1 MTDLSSATEQQVIT
15 VNADGSVAVETE
27 LLQEETPTIINS
39 DEIIDATQNA
49 IIGAAENISEALT
62 TETQVPEHT
71 QESEL
76 PPYLEAE
83 FWVGMAFVLVV
94 VSIIKPVWRALKGVL
109 EKNIS
114 TVVDNINNAAKL
126 RDDAQALLADYEHR
140 CADLDK
146 RLSDINGQTEKNIA
160 SYRQAELAKLQNELY
175 KREKEVVERINRAT
189 EQAKNDINS
198 SISKYSVALV
208 TKAVKKYLSP
218 AEQSAMIDAA
228 IQDLDKFTH

>member
-15 VNADGSVAVETE
+15 VNTDGSVAVETE

-71 QESEL
+71 QEPEL

-160 SYRQAELAKLQNELY
+160 SYRQAELTKLQNELY

-218 AEQSAMIDAA
+218 TEQSAMIDAA

>member
-1 MTDLSSATEQQVIT
+1 MTDLSSDTEQQVIT
-15 VNADGSVAVETE
+15 VNTDGSVAIETE
-27 LLQEETPTIINS
+27 FLQKETPSIINS
-39 DEIIDATQNA
+39 DEIIGATQNA

-62 TETQVPEHT
+62 TETKVPEHT
-71 QESEL
+71 NEPEL

-94 VSIIKPVWRALKGVL
+94 VSIIKPVWKALKGIL
-109 EKNIS
+109 KKNIS
-114 TVVDNINNAAKL
+114 TVIDNINNAAKL

-146 RLSDINGQTEKNIA
+146 RLSDINNQTEKNIA
-160 SYRQAELAKLQNELY
+160 SYRQAELTKLQNELY
-175 KREKEVVERINRAT
+175 KREKEVVERINQAT
-189 EQAKNDINS
+189 EQAKKDINS

-208 TKAVKKYLSP
+208 TKAMKKYLSP
-218 AEQSAMIDAA
+218 AEQSAMIDTA

>member
-15 VNADGSVAVETE
+15 VNTDGSVAVETE

-160 SYRQAELAKLQNELY
+160 SYRQAELTKLQNELY

>member
-160 SYRQAELAKLQNELY
+160 SYRQAELTKLQNELY

>member
-146 RLSDINGQTEKNIA
+146 RLSDINGQTEKNIE
-160 SYRQAELAKLQNELY
+160 SYRQAELTKLQSELY

>member
-146 RLSDINGQTEKNIA
+146 RLSDINAQTEKNIA
-160 SYRQAELAKLQNELY
+160 SYRQAELTKLQNELY